1 MQRSIRTLTFLR
13 LPNRILNINCI
24 HLIEKKNDN
33 TYKILTDDGNQCII
47 HEDHEEFDH
56 IKAFYEKYPRIYEAI
71 PIVTLHETKN
81 NKQNQETNEKKYKI
95 PKYAPV

>member
-33 TYKILTDDGNQCII
+33 TYKILTNDNNQSII
-47 HEDHEEFDH
+47 HEDHEEFDY
-56 IKAFYEKYPRIYEAI
+56 IKAFYEKYPRIFEST
-71 PIVTLHETKN
+71 PIVNPRETKN
-81 NKQNQETNEKKYKI
+81 NKQNKETNEKKYKI
-95 PKYAPV
+95 PKYAPI